1 MSYIYSVSRVS
12 PIQLNLSMKM
22 NTDFESQFISGNNF
36 SLFVYFL
43 LQHIRT
49 YALSFLTHM
58 LGDIKNLKCVFF
70 VFFLLILYMD
80 YSIQRRYKIHYLRHY
95 PILSRKYL
103 SFEKEILEI
112 TLNFYST
119 TLTRI

>member
-22 NTDFESQFISGNNF
+22 NTDFESQFISVNNF
-36 SLFVYFL
+36 SLFVYLL

-58 LGDIKNLKCVFF
+58 LGDMKNIKCVFF
-70 VFFLLILYMD
+70 LFINIIYGLFNTT
-80 YSIQRRYKIHYLRHY
+80 RRYKIHCIRHY
-95 PILSRKYL
+95 PILSRTYL
-103 SFEKEILEI
+103 SFEKDILEI